1 MVEGSEVSFVC
12 PICGES
18 DFSEKHLFLRHLK
31 IHEVK
36 TAKICDISRKFCD
49 VCGKTYPNV
58 LVYNDHVRK
67 YHLKEYPCNQCHNKY
82 SSAFQLQR
90 HMRTHNNKYFYCDE
104 CSQSFSRFDNLE
116 RHKCKSPM
124 LEIECDQCQKVFPN
138 K

>member
-18 DFSEKHLFLRHLK
+18 DFSEKSIFLRHLK

-67 YHLKEYPCNQCHNKY
+67 YHLHEYPCNQCHNIRSKEKRFFKIIKY
-82 SSAFQLQR
+82 VKNQ
-90 HMRTHNNKYFYCDE
+90 D
-104 CSQSFSRFDNLE
+104 
-116 RHKCKSPM
+116 KSD
-124 LEIECDQCQKVFPN
+124 LTIFNSKKVLYY

>member
-18 DFSEKHLFLRHLK
+18 DFSGKSIFLRHLK

-58 LVYNDHVRK
+58 LVYNEHVRK
-67 YHLKEYPCNQCHNKY
+67 YHLHEYPCHNKY
-82 SSAFQLQR
+82 STAFQLLVNI
-90 HMRTHNNKYFYCDE
+90 HFHF
-104 CSQSFSRFDNLE
+104 
-116 RHKCKSPM
+116 KS
-124 LEIECDQCQKVFPN
+124 
-138 K
+138 

>member
-18 DFSEKHLFLRHLK
+18 DFSEKSIFLRHLK

-49 VCGKTYPNV
+49 VCGKMYPNV
-58 LVYNDHVRK
+58 LAYNDHVRK
-67 YHLKEYPCNQCHNKY
+67 YHLHEYPCNQCHNKY

-90 HMRTHNNKYFYCDE
+90 HMRTHSNKNFYCDG
-104 CSQSFSRFDNLE
+104 
-116 RHKCKSPM
+116 
-124 LEIECDQCQKVFPN
+124 CQKSR
-138 K
+138 